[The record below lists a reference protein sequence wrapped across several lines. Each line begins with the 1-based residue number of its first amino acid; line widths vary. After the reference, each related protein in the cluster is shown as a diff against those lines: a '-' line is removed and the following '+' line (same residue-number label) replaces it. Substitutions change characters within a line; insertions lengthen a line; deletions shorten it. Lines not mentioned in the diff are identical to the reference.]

1 MPAIWL
7 SLALAAIL
15 VITWLLLR
23 SGASKLPSHAE
34 TRVPLEVPVHLRLGE
49 SEIEVMSADISKGGM
64 RLRLDVLAFVGQPM
78 ELQFALPGQRPC
90 LMYAVVRWLGK
101 GQAGVL
107 FDRANEQISVI
118 ESWIDSHYRG
128 VTKP

>member
-1 MPAIWL
+1 MQAIWL
-7 SLALAAIL
+7 GLALAAIL
-15 VITWLLLR
+15 VMTWLLLR
-23 SGASKLPSHAE
+23 SAASKLPTHAE

-49 SEIEVMSADISKGGM
+49 SELEVMSADISKGGM
-64 RLRLDVLAFVGQPM
+64 RLRLDVLAVVGQPM
-78 ELQFALPGQRPC
+78 ELQFALPGERPC

-118 ESWIDSHYRG
+118 ESWIDSHNHG
-128 VTKP
+128 VTKT